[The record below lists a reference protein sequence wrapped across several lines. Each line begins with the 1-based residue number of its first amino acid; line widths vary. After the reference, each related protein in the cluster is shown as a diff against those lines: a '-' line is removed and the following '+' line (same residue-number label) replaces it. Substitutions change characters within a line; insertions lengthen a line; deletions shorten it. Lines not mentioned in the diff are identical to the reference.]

1 MKKSVVFC
9 ILGLLL
15 LAGCHKQAEMKQA
28 VEETTQ
34 STSSTSI
41 VEEKEQDFQEFK
53 TEETEKQVT
62 DPKKMLEDFGNHFL
76 NFDSL
81 QERNQS
87 VKAYMTEKCQEENGI
102 NVELN
107 AEFKSVGKIE
117 EVFQD
122 VEDSQI
128 YALLGYENS
137 RGVKNEVFFVMKLV
151 EENGEYKIDSFRYDQ
166 LHVH

>member
-15 LAGCHKQAEMKQA
+15 LAGCHKKTEVKQVAE
-28 VEETTQ
+28 ESTRLTQ
-34 STSSTSI
+34 STSI
-41 VEEKEQDFQEFK
+41 VEEKEQNFQGFE
-53 TEETEKQVT
+53 TQETEKQVI
-62 DPKKMLEDFGNHFL
+62 DPKKMLLDFGNHFL

-102 NVELN
+102 NVDLN

-166 LHVH
+166 LHIH